1 MKWFN
6 KNKRIKNSASI
17 TYEQFIKGEDL
28 SPISLSGM
36 YVSDENSITVSGVF
50 ACVRVIAEDIASLP
64 LPLYKRL
71 PRGKD
76 KAVDHPLYYLIHDS
90 PNEEMTA
97 FAFKEAM
104 MTNLLLWGNA
114 YAQIIRDKH
123 GQILP

>member
-1 MKWFN
+1 
-6 KNKRIKNSASI
+6 
-17 TYEQFIKGEDL
+17 
-28 SPISLSGM
+28 M
-36 YVSDENSITVSGVF
+36 YVSEENSITVSGVF

>member
-6 KNKRIKNSASI
+6 KNKRIKNSAQS
-17 TYEQFIKGEDL
+17 TYEQFVKGEDL
-28 SPISLSGM
+28 NPLSLSGM
-36 YVSDENSITVSGVF
+36 YVSEENSISVSGVF

-71 PRGKD
+71 PRGKE

-97 FAFKEAM
+97 FSFKEAL

-114 YAQIIRDKH
+114 YA
-123 GQILP
+123 